1 MFYLFLLILFET
13 FYNIL
18 ILKVYNAFNE
28 MDYKMD
34 YKLAFKILEIDLSK
48 TDYNDITINFLKK
61 KYHKLALQNHPDKNG
76 NTPESNE
83 KFKQI
88 NEAYDY
94 LKREIQNINPE
105 VNDELNDSTK
115 ENNDSQS
122 VYYDILKLFMK
133 EILDG
138 KYNELFLSIVQD
150 IVIGCKKIS
159 LKLFDDLDKE
169 NSINIYIFLSKYKNI
184 LHLSQDILNEIREI
198 VIQKYDG
205 VEIYKLNP
213 TINDLLNNNLYKL
226 YVKNELYLVPL
237 WYNEVYFDNSGN
249 EIIVLCEPDLPE
261 GIKIDDD
268 NNIYVEKTINLQTE
282 LQHLILNDLSISVI
296 IGDKSFDILVS
307 ELLMKREQYYR
318 IKNQGLTKSDDDIYD
333 VSEKADII
341 VKIIMN

>member
-122 VYYDILKLFMK
+122 VYYDILKLDNSKINTIVIIYGNILKPQYPDDIKMAERMRVWNNINIKIYPFDHTIATHLK
-133 EILDG
+133 ESGVLLEIL
-138 KYNELFLSIVQD
+138 KEYIV
-150 IVIGCKKIS
+150 
-159 LKLFDDLDKE
+159 
-169 NSINIYIFLSKYKNI
+169 
-184 LHLSQDILNEIREI
+184 
-198 VIQKYDG
+198 
-205 VEIYKLNP
+205 
-213 TINDLLNNNLYKL
+213 
-226 YVKNELYLVPL
+226 
-237 WYNEVYFDNSGN
+237 
-249 EIIVLCEPDLPE
+249 
-261 GIKIDDD
+261 
-268 NNIYVEKTINLQTE
+268 
-282 LQHLILNDLSISVI
+282 
-296 IGDKSFDILVS
+296 
-307 ELLMKREQYYR
+307 
-318 IKNQGLTKSDDDIYD
+318 
-333 VSEKADII
+333 
-341 VKIIMN
+341 

>member
-184 LHLSQDILNEIREI
+184 LHLSQDILDEIREI
-198 VIQKYDG
+198 VIQKYDS

-226 YVKNELYLVPL
+226 YVNNELYLVPL

-249 EIIVLCEPDLPE
+249 EIIVLCEPELPE

-268 NNIYVEKTINLQTE
+268 NNIYLEKTINLQGE
-282 LQHLILNDLSISVI
+282 LQDLILNDLSISVI
-296 IGDKSFDILVS
+296 VGDKSFDILVS

-318 IKNQGLTKSDDDIYD
+318 IKNQGLTKSDDDIYNI
-333 VSEKADII
+333 SEKADII
-341 VKIIMN
+341 VKILMV

>member
-28 MDYKMD
+28 MDYKI
-34 YKLAFKILEIDLSK
+34 AFKILEIDLSK
-48 TDYNDITINFLKK
+48 TDYKDITIELLKK

-83 KFKQI
+83 TNEKFKQI

-94 LKREIQNINPE
+94 LKREIKNINP
-105 VNDELNDSTK
+105 DDLNK
-115 ENNDSQS
+115 ENKETTSS
-122 VYYDILKLFMK
+122 LYYDILQLFMK
-133 EILDG
+133 EILNG
-138 KYNELFLSIVQD
+138 KYNELFLNIVQD

-184 LHLSQDILNEIREI
+184 LHLSQDILDEIREI
-198 VIQKYDG
+198 VIQKYDN

-226 YVKNELYLVPL
+226 YVNNELYLVPL

-261 GIKIDDD
+261 SIKIDDD
-268 NNIYVEKTINLQTE
+268 NNIYVEKIINLQNE
-282 LQHLILNDLSISVI
+282 LPNLILNDLSLSVI

-318 IKNQGLTKSDDDIYD
+318 IKNQGLTKSDDDFYD